1 MTTIGRSELKNLI
14 ENQGDF
20 LLLNVLSS
28 TSFSDKH
35 IPGSINV
42 PISDSNFVTRVTT
55 LAKGLDRKIVVY
67 CGSRECDASHMAADQ
82 LEKAGFA
89 NVLRYEG
96 GLADWEKSG
105 LPVEGL
111 TVGVS

>member
-1 MTTIGRSELKNLI
+1 LELKDLI
-14 ENQGDF
+14 DAHGDF

-28 TSFSDKH
+28 TAFSDKH

-42 PISDSNFVTRVTT
+42 PVNDSDFVNRVST
-55 LAKGLDRKIVVY
+55 LARGRDRKIVVY
-67 CGSRECDASHMAADQ
+67 CGSKECGASHMAADM
-82 LEKAGFA
+82 LTKAGFA

-96 GLADWEKSG
+96 GLADWEKAG
-105 LPVEGL
+105 LPVEGV